1 MCRIILIPHRISLG
15 FPRGPDFDTQLF
27 AERGV
32 TVEKLLGELYEK
44 VYLLLSRVFYCYLHI
59 LYLVAKE
66 FYPSSCL
73 ICSSH
78 SKL

>member
-1 MCRIILIPHRISLG
+1 MYISMFEYMCRIHLIPHRISLG

-44 VYLLLSRVFYCYLHI
+44 VYIYFFHHFRLALNVLKVSRHV
-59 LYLVAKE
+59 V
-66 FYPSSCL
+66 
-73 ICSSH
+73 
-78 SKL
+78 